1 MSSFHSQIYPAGYL
15 DQFSGDRLI
24 AVASVFITAEI
35 IFVALSFVA
44 SYISQRKSVKW
55 RFRREEWFTMLG
67 LGSNLAMN
75 AISLAAIKYVYAGH
89 HLPYVLT
96 LHATALPTFLKME
109 ITFAILYIL
118 SITLPKLTMLS
129 LFLCIFVIKWQRRAS
144 YLIAAILLA
153 TALANIIANVTQCIP
168 LEHLWDKQKK
178 GKCFD
183 QNAYWRWASLPN
195 ILTDVAMLALPVP
208 MIMGTMMGWRDKA
221 GVGITFLAGSLG
233 LITSILRFA
242 AFWRMQPPSDITWTA
257 VELCAYS
264 IAEGGV
270 YLIASCLPA
279 YRALY
284 LTITHPHLWPS
295 TTSYSGTGIA
305 SGNWGVISAS
315 KSSSRTRN
323 PSISHEIS
331 HDENETP
338 LETTMR
344 SVPEIQAPR
353 SVKGKPRIYIQTPSP
368 VCSKFPF
375 AERGQGH
382 AYAHPY
388 GNENGDL
395 SQLFHPWPLTRR
407 SSSLGRGTGTE
418 TGTGAEKQNQSQS
431 SEHGITIQ
439 HGFSIEYEDLRPRG
453 NRLGNHIGY
462 QYAGDT
468 ERFTIVPARV
478 PDSDLRAKAE
488 G

>member
-1 MSSFHSQIYPAGYL
+1 MTSFPSQIYPAGYL
-15 DQFSGDRLI
+15 DHFSGDRLV

-44 SYISQRKSVKW
+44 SYVSQRKSLKW
-55 RFRREEWFTMLG
+55 RFRREEWFTVLG

-89 HLPYVLT
+89 HLPYILT
-96 LHATALPTFLKME
+96 QHPTTLPTFLKME

-129 LFLCIFVIKWQRRAS
+129 LFLRIFVIKWQRRAS

-168 LEHLWDKQKK
+168 LDHLWDKQGK

-183 QNAYWRWASLPN
+183 QDAYWRWASSPN

-242 AFWRMQPPSDITWTA
+242 AFWRMQPASDITWTA
-257 VELCAYS
+257 IELCAYS

-284 LTITHPHLWPS
+284 LTITRPHPWPS
-295 TTSYSGTGIA
+295 TARYSGTGFA
-305 SGNWGVISAS
+305 SGDWGVITG
-315 KSSSRTRN
+315 SSRSRN
-323 PSISHEIS
+323 PSICHETS
-331 HDENETP
+331 HDETSPETA
-338 LETTMR
+338 MG
-344 SVPEIQAPR
+344 SEIQAPR
-353 SVKGKPRIYIQTPSP
+353 SVKGNPRTYIQTPSP
-368 VCSKFPF
+368 TRSKIPF
-375 AERGQGH
+375 AECGQGH
-382 AYAHPY
+382 AHAY
-388 GNENGDL
+388 GNGNGDL
-395 SQLFHPWPLTRR
+395 SQLFYPWPMTRRR
-407 SSSLGRGTGTE
+407 SSLRRGTGTRTE
-418 TGTGAEKQNQSQS
+418 NENKNQDN
-431 SEHGITIQ
+431 EHGIIIQ
-439 HGFSIEYEDLRPRG
+439 QDFSIEYEDLRPM
-453 NRLGNHIGY
+453 GNHIGY
-462 QYAGDT
+462 QYAGDI
-468 ERFTIVPARV
+468 ESAAPG
-478 PDSDLRAKAE
+478 PGPGPGLKAKT
-488 G
+488 